1 MALKTVRLEL
11 ARTKEFPEG
20 NSNHGYVFHAPLTED
35 GSLDEAAWPE
45 NKELCLV
52 RRFEDDLEDEHGLL
66 LQLGGGRWVFFYEP
80 GEDDDEPLFRLSSHR
95 FQNGEYIS
103 IVEHDGEQRT
113 FRVISVLDYVP
124 T

>member
-11 ARTKEFPEG
+11 ARTKEFPKG

-45 NKELCLV
+45 NKELCSV

-66 LQLGGGRWVFFYEP
+66 LQLGGGRWVFSYEP

-103 IVEHDGEQRT
+103 IVEYDGEQRT
-113 FRVISVLDYVP
+113 IRVISVLDYVP